1 MKKLKLK
8 LITFFIIFSF
18 ISTFSVFPQEPTTEE
33 LVSARKLY
41 EKAHSLY
48 NIAELQFRDA
58 EGLELTFYSTD
69 SIEDLRNATILYNQA
84 AKNFELAE
92 GFFIKADKLLGL
104 YSDEM
109 MIKRRFLEMKKK
121 YITDRNR
128 ELVAILPE
136 VRIEIEKL
144 INNDDINQ
152 EELLEKI
159 KGLLSDGHQVFDQGE
174 QLFQLGEDIM
184 KDSPTA
190 TIVDFKKATDYYLT
204 SIDFFLGAYDYY
216 TMVEELM
223 RLVREESMIQP
234 VVEMVKIKVLDIKF
248 GVDKYNIKSKY
259 LTQLL
264 KLAMVLRK
272 SDFPEFEVFIEGHTD
287 SDYIVDYNQSLSER
301 RAHSVLSKLN
311 SFGIQLDQIT
321 TEGYG
326 ELEPATT
333 NSTSE
338 GKAFNRRAIVHIL
351 VNTDEIEMAELLLK
365 TFLNN

>member
-18 ISTFSVFPQEPTTEE
+18 ISTFNVFPYEPTTED
-33 LVSARKLY
+33 LVKAKKLY

-69 SIEDLRNATILYNQA
+69 SIEVLRNATVLYNQA

-92 GFFIKADKLLGL
+92 GFFIEADKLLGL

-109 MIKRRFLEMKKK
+109 IIKRRFLEMKKK
-121 YITDRNR
+121 YISDKNR
-128 ELVAILPE
+128 KLVAILPE

-144 INNDDINQ
+144 INDEDINQ

-159 KGLLSDGHQVFDQGE
+159 KGLLSDGNQVFDQGE

-184 KDSPTA
+184 DDSPTA
-190 TIVDFKKATDYYLT
+190 TILDFKKATDYYLT

-216 TMVEELM
+216 TLVEELM

-234 VVEMVKIKVLDIKF
+234 IVEMVKVNVLDIKF

-259 LTQLL
+259 SSQLL

-301 RAHSVLSKLN
+301 RAHAVLSKLN
-311 SFGIQLDQIT
+311 SFGIELDQIS

-326 ELEPATT
+326 ELEPITT
-333 NSTSE
+333 NSTPE
-338 GKAFNRRAIVHIL
+338 GKAFNRRAIVYIL
-351 VNTDEIEMAELLLK
+351 VNPDEIENAELLLRA
-365 TFLNN
+365 FLNN